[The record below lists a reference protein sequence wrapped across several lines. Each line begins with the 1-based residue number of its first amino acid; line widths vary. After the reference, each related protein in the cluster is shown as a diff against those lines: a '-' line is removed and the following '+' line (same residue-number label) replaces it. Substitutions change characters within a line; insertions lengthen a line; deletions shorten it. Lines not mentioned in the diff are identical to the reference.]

1 MLQRGSGE
9 VRQPSFSDLAQA
21 RVVPPEHELLRMKR
35 AVDWGFVDETLAAC
49 YDADTGRPGYPPQ
62 VMVRMLYLA
71 FYANLSDR
79 QVAAQAGYNLLYRE
93 FVGLSL
99 EDAVPDDTTLVR
111 VRQRV
116 GDAGLREIFDR
127 INAAAKAAGVVG
139 VGRRVV
145 DGTHVLANVALRGM
159 ANFLRH
165 GREVVCRAVAEADA
179 GEAARLQARYCAGEV
194 AALDGDEGG
203 RTEREAQRCEELLAE
218 IGAAH
223 GPAAEARAAQL
234 RSVLQRLR
242 EPKEAKQT
250 DAPVSFEDP
259 DCRFGHKS
267 KDFSFLGYKVHQSLD
282 PESGLVLA
290 VETVSGN
297 ANEAVEVGRLVG
309 GEAGGLPEGAAVIGD
324 GLYGNATSA
333 GQVQAQQG
341 VPVFAG
347 MAIERVS
354 DRFEYDA
361 AADQVVCPEGRR
373 SIGSIEQEN
382 GRVYYFSMVDCR
394 VCPIKAQCLTPSE
407 RAGEQRRRVYI
418 SHFRKPKVIA
428 GEAGKQWRR
437 RMYAERYK
445 IEGKHG
451 EQKGRHG
458 LGRARYWGRAKV
470 HLQAVVTATV
480 TNLKRLAKL
489 LTPGERL
496 IPQTE

>member
-1 MLQRGSGE
+1 MLQRGSGDS
-9 VRQPSFSDLAQA
+9 RQPSFSDLARA
-21 RVVPPEHELLRMKR
+21 RVVPADHELLRMKR
-35 AVDWGFVDETLAAC
+35 AVDWRFVDEQLGDC
-49 YDADTGRPGYPPQ
+49 YDATTGRPGYPPQ
-62 VMVRMLYLA
+62 VMVRLLYLA
-71 FYANLSDR
+71 YYANLSDR
-79 QVAAQAGYNLLYRE
+79 QVAEQVGYNLLYRE

-99 EDAVPDDTTLVR
+99 DDPVPDDTTLVR
-111 VRQRV
+111 FRQRV
-116 GDAGLREIFDR
+116 GDGGLREIFDR

-139 VGRRVV
+139 MDKRVV

-179 GEAARLQARYCAGEV
+179 AEATRLRARYAGEPEAADGDEAARIA
-194 AALDGDEGG
+194 
-203 RTEREAQRCEELLAE
+203 REARRCDELLAE
-218 IGAAH
+218 IGPAH
-223 GPAAEARAAQL
+223 GPAVQERAKQL
-234 RSVLQRLR
+234 QGVLQRLR
-242 EPKEAKQT
+242 EPKEAKRT

-267 KDFSFLGYKVHQSLD
+267 EEFMFLGYKVHQALD
-282 PESGLVLA
+282 PESRLVLA
-290 VETVSGN
+290 VETLPGN
-297 ANEAVEVGRLVG
+297 ANEAVDVGTLLG

-324 GLYGNATSA
+324 GLYGNATAS
-333 GQVQAQQG
+333 GQVHAQRG

-347 MAIERVS
+347 MALDRVS

-361 AADQVVCPEGRR
+361 GTDQMVCPQGRR

-382 GRVYYFSMVDCR
+382 GRLYYFSMADCR
-394 VCPIKAQCLTPSE
+394 GCPIKTQCLTPSE
-407 RAGEQRRRVYI
+407 LAGEQRRRVYL

-428 GEAGKQWRR
+428 GEAGRQWRR
-437 RMYAERYK
+437 QMYAERYK

-480 TNLKRLAKL
+480 TNLKRLTKL
-489 LTPGERL
+489 LGPGVRL
-496 IPQTE
+496 IPQAA